1 MGTGVK
7 AADSQAD
14 VKTKKP
20 SANKIRKVNMNILSN
35 FLKSKVKKKVLW
47 NRMKTTNVPIQGKWQ
62 WLSIILS
69 RLN

>member
-47 NRMKTTNVPIQGKWQ
+47 NRMKKNYPIQGKWQ